1 MAKKTTTI
9 ITHTEILSR
18 AIRSIEADIADW
30 HKKCEGLPLA
40 QKDAM
45 EATATKELREKLEI
59 LKTLYRI
66 ETGSELE

>member
-1 MAKKTTTI
+1 MAKKTTII

-18 AIRSIEADIADW
+18 AIRSVEEDIADW

-45 EATATKELREKLEI
+45 EEAATKELREKLEI